1 MTFATCLNCIDGR
14 VQLPAI
20 NWIMENYNVKYVD
33 MVTKAGMDGFLAD
46 PNSDISEIIKNVK
59 VSISGHGSNN
69 IFVAGHYDCAANPV
83 DDLTHKKQIDA
94 AVKRI
99 KNIFPDLNV
108 KGLWINEK
116 FAVEDVSE
124 KGL

>member
-46 PNSDISEIIKNVK
+46 SNSEIHEILKNVEI
-59 VSISGHGSNN
+59 SITGHGSNN
-69 IFVAGHYDCAANPV
+69 IFVVGHYDCAANPV
-83 DDLTHKKQIDA
+83 DDLIHEKQIDT

-99 KNIFPDLNV
+99 KSIFPDLNV

-116 FAVEDVSE
+116 FTVEDVSKE
-124 KGL
+124 

>member
-20 NWIMENYNVKYVD
+20 NWIMKNYNVKYVD
-33 MVTKAGMDGFLAD
+33 MITKAGIDGFLAD
-46 PNSDISEIIKNVK
+46 KNSDIHEILKNVE
-59 VSISGHGSNN
+59 VSISGHGSEN
-69 IFVAGHYDCAANPV
+69 IFVVGHYDCAANPV
-83 DDLTHKKQIDA
+83 DDLTHQKQINT

-108 KGLWINEK
+108 TGLWIDENFTAQK
-116 FAVEDVSE
+116 NNSN
-124 KGL
+124 

>member
-20 NWIMENYNVKYVD
+20 NWIMKNYNVKYVD
-33 MVTKAGMDGFLAD
+33 MITKAGIDEFLAD
-46 PNSDISEIIKNVK
+46 KNSDIHEILENVE
-59 VSISGHGSNN
+59 VSISGHGSKN

-83 DDLTHKKQIDA
+83 DDLTHQKQINT

-108 KGLWINEK
+108 IGLWIDENFTAQK
-116 FAVEDVSE
+116 NNSN
-124 KGL
+124 